1 MESLFDMVEAEM
13 ERQDGLHP
21 AGYPASRDGTRLG
34 IAAAQD
40 ELDETLLAHL
50 ADRCR
55 CPVPDC
61 GHARWLD
68 TQAEA
73 VQTVAVLLR
82 MVRSIQERE
91 MDRNA
96 DAQVPAIPPA
106 GT

>member
-1 MESLFDMVEAEM
+1 MEALFDMVEAEM

-40 ELDETLLAHL
+40 ELAETLLAHL

-68 TQAEA
+68 TMTET

-82 MVRSIQERE
+82 MVRSIHERE
-91 MDRNA
+91 TTRHA
-96 DAQVPAIPPA
+96 DGQALSGPPA
-106 GT
+106 GA